1 YRKNCLCYNGIK
13 LSDIKGRHIMS
24 DKKFLDGVNPERR
37 EFLEKVTKG
46 AFIIPTV
53 ISIMMLNQ
61 KLNLTTANAMSND
74 DVPPCLSAETLISTP
89 DGNVSIIDLRP
100 GMLVITL
107 DLNGNK
113 VARPIE
119 LVSKAMVPGDHS
131 LCHLTL
137 DDGRELFVSPGHPT
151 ADAREAGDLNPG
163 DILDGA
169 EVVSIEKVQYEAGHT
184 YDLLPSG
191 ETGLY
196 FANGIPMGS
205 TLSPDSKFFI
215 RKLVSTESELYSG

>member
-1 YRKNCLCYNGIK
+1 
-13 LSDIKGRHIMS
+13 MS

-61 KLNLTTANAMSND
+61 KLNLTTANAVSND

-113 VARPIE
+113 VAKPIE
-119 LVSKAMVPGDHS
+119 LVSKVLVSRNHW
-131 LCHLTL
+131 LCHLIL
-137 DDGRELFVSPGHPT
+137 NDGRQLFVSPGHPA
-151 ADAREAGDLNPG
+151 ADNSRVGDLEPG
-163 DILDGA
+163 DVLDGA
-169 EVVSIEKVQYEAGHT
+169 MLVSIDKVRYETGHT

-205 TLSPDSKFFI
+205 TLSPDSRFFI
-215 RKLVSTESELYSG
+215 RKLIRPEDRPYYG

>member
-1 YRKNCLCYNGIK
+1 
-13 LSDIKGRHIMS
+13 MS

-61 KLNLTTANAMSND
+61 KLNLTTANAESNMT
-74 DVPPCLSAETLISTP
+74 VPCLSAETLISTP
-89 DGNVSIIDLRP
+89 DGNVSIIALKP
-100 GMLVITL
+100 GMSVFTL

-113 VARPIE
+113 VVMPVE
-119 LVSKAMVPGDHS
+119 LVSKASVPGDHS
-131 LCHLTL
+131 LCHLVL
-137 DDGRELFVSPGHPT
+137 EDGRELFVSPGHPT
-151 ADAREAGDLNPG
+151 ADAREAGDLIPG
-163 DILDGA
+163 DMLDGA
-169 EVVSIEKVQYEAGHT
+169 VLVSIEKVQYEAGHT
-184 YDLLPSG
+184 YDLIPSG
-191 ETGLY
+191 ETGFY

-215 RKLVSTESELYSG
+215 RKVVRTESELYSG